1 MSNLMKDF
9 LGAIFRWAL
18 TIVFTWLVSKGVLA
32 ADEAEGFVNGF
43 AVELVGWVVVA
54 LPLLWS
60 FWQKFRAKQAFE
72 AARAT
77 HMNASD
83 DTVAAKM
90 KELGPANMTLW

>member
-1 MSNLMKDF
+1 MSTLFQDF
-9 LGAIFRWAL
+9 LGSVFRWAL
-18 TIVFTWLVSKGVLA
+18 TLVLA
-32 ADEAEGFVNGF
+32 WFVQHNVISADAAEAYASGF
-43 AVELVGWVVVA
+43 AKELVGLLVMA
-54 LPLLWS
+54 LPLGWS